1 MKNRSKKTK
10 KSPLYLILLGAGL
23 LVMAGLLYWSL
34 SSSRTT
40 VTNTPVQAIVPL
52 TDADVERISVSDAK
66 AAFDSESALFVDTR
80 DLDSYNQGH
89 IPGAVL
95 ITSSQVDS
103 KLSELDASFPI
114 ITYCT

>member
-1 MKNRSKKTK
+1 MSNQNKQSK
-10 KSPLYLILLGAGL
+10 KSPLFIILLGAGL
-23 LVMAGLLYWSL
+23 LVLAGLLYWGL

-40 VTNTPVQAIVPL
+40 VTNTPVQTIEPL
-52 TDADVERISVSDAK
+52 TDADVMRVSLSDAK
-66 AAFDSESALFVDTR
+66 AAFDSESALFVDSR

-95 ITSSQVDS
+95 ISSSDVEL
-103 KLSELDASFPI
+103 KVGELDPSISI